1 MAGSQESLN
10 LVGVMR
16 GHNDVVTAIAA
27 PIDNSPF
34 VVSSSR
40 DKSLLVW
47 DLTNPSVAVVA
58 EGESAP
64 DYGVALRRLTGH
76 SHFVQDV
83 VLSSDGQFALSGSWD
98 GELRLWDLS
107 TGLTTRRFV
116 GHSKDVLSVAFSA
129 DNRQIVS
136 ASRDNTIKL
145 WNTLGECKYTIGG
158 DHGAGEGHTGWVSSV
173 RFSPNPLNPTIVSGS
188 WDRSVK
194 VWNLTNCKLRSKLD
208 GHGGY
213 VNDVAVSPDGSLCA
227 SGGKDGTT
235 LLWDLAEGKRLY
247 SLDAG
252 AIIHSLCFSPNRYW
266 LCAATEDS
274 IKIWDLESKLI
285 VQDLK
290 PEVQAFKNKML
301 YCTSLSWS
309 ADGST
314 LYSGYTDGT
323 IRVWK
328 ISGFGYAI

>member
-1 MAGSQESLN
+1 MAGAQET
-10 LVGVMR
+10 LVLAGVMR

-34 VVSSSR
+34 IVSSSR

-47 DLTNPSVAVVA
+47 DLSNPVQAA
-58 EGESAP
+58 GDGTTTA
-64 DYGVALRRLTGH
+64 DYGVPFRRLTGH

-116 GHSKDVLSVAFSA
+116 GHDKDVLSVAFSV

-136 ASRDNTIKL
+136 AARDRTIKL

-158 DHGAGEGHTGWVSSV
+158 DHGAGEGHTGWV
-173 RFSPNPLNPTIVSGS
+173 
-188 WDRSVK
+188 
-194 VWNLTNCKLRSKLD
+194 WNLTNCKLRCTLQ

-213 VNDVAVSPDGSLCA
+213 VNAVALSPDGSLCA
-227 SGGKDGTT
+227 SGGKDHAT
-235 LLWDLAEGKRLY
+235 LLWDLTEGKRLY
-247 SLDAG
+247 TLDAG
-252 AIIHSLCFSPNRYW
+252 SIIHSLCFSPNRYW
-266 LCAATEDS
+266 LCAATQDS
-274 IKIWDLESKLI
+274 IKIWDLESKHI
-285 VQDLK
+285 VQDLR
-290 PEVQAFKNKML
+290 PEVPAGKNQIL

-314 LYSGYTDGT
+314 LYAGYTDGT
-323 IRVWK
+323 IRIFK
-328 ISGFGYAI
+328 ISGFGYSI